1 MERPEFDAMLKTALE
16 EAIRRDAAA
25 SPAPPRLSRRQ
36 RKRMGRLLAD
46 PWGAARREEREEA
59 RPLRRPARWLAA
71 AVAAALLTGTAAGL
85 ALGGGELIR
94 QIFEGKSWAAEHYG
108 GAADTEQLLGLG
120 AELDA
125 AVVESGGVRLELLDA
140 ISDGQV
146 AKVALRVTVLDPAAQ
161 ERLQETGGAF
171 FGRRTEV
178 LLEDDRKI
186 DSLGYSSGSSED
198 GTYSVLLT
206 FRDEA
211 LEQGGQCSIRLRDL
225 ETIDLEQGHE
235 RETVLSG
242 EWVLSVTLRPTEV
255 IRLEPGALCRVSG
268 DDWILDSVTLS
279 PLALRLTFHREGEGR
294 RTSRWVPYKD
304 LSIRLKNGEVLDMEG
319 CSLNGG
325 YGGRHIK
332 ASYEFPIPLDLDQVD
347 CLQIRGTEIP
357 LTG

>member
-178 LLEDDRKI
+178 LLEDDR
-186 DSLGYSSGSSED
+186 
-198 GTYSVLLT
+198 
-206 FRDEA
+206 
-211 LEQGGQCSIRLRDL
+211 
-225 ETIDLEQGHE
+225 
-235 RETVLSG
+235 
-242 EWVLSVTLRPTEV
+242 
-255 IRLEPGALCRVSG
+255 
-268 DDWILDSVTLS
+268 
-279 PLALRLTFHREGEGR
+279 
-294 RTSRWVPYKD
+294 
-304 LSIRLKNGEVLDMEG
+304 
-319 CSLNGG
+319 
-325 YGGRHIK
+325 
-332 ASYEFPIPLDLDQVD
+332 
-347 CLQIRGTEIP
+347 
-357 LTG
+357 